1 MKYTIFIIS
10 IIGVLPILYFTR
22 LHFEYNV
29 PENGFDV
36 LLFRIWYHP
45 LCLASAYQ
53 FTRWLKL
60 PIRCS
65 RGVFIG
71 FIFIYI
77 ACFTL
82 NIPDKIDF
90 QRLKKKYYDRALE
103 IEKKK
108 MGTWNEMTDA
118 TIVMNVYITQYPK
131 RIPLIADNKAVVY
144 GSYQNVQ
151 RLYGRKPQSKLVHMY
166 GNWYFWYYENNEMP
180 G

>member
-65 RGVFIG
+65 RGHNYPNFFEDRKVPIILDVPPLKITIG
-71 FIFIYI
+71 
-77 ACFTL
+77 T
-82 NIPDKIDF
+82 F
-90 QRLKKKYYDRALE
+90 QE
-103 IEKKK
+103 E
-108 MGTWNEMTDA
+108 
-118 TIVMNVYITQYPK
+118 
-131 RIPLIADNKAVVY
+131 
-144 GSYQNVQ
+144 
-151 RLYGRKPQSKLVHMY
+151 
-166 GNWYFWYYENNEMP
+166 
-180 G
+180 